1 MSELKH
7 WLDDSSDS
15 DEFERSILRA
25 GLDADPPLAKRDEIW
40 TGLMATVAV
49 VPLAA
54 VATSA
59 QLASAKVATAG
70 VSKAAAVWLAV
81 AKGFVVGLAVYGA
94 AQGVTEIS
102 SRFSAPHTPAP
113 SAQPA
118 QRAKAPARA
127 PSREG
132 EPSSAASAP
141 SLIPTSKE
149 APSTPRAAEAGSSAR
164 AREPL
169 NAIIPLPSIATFDNR
184 EPPAP
189 VRVSQLEAE
198 TRALRRARDELR
210 TGKLADAFATLEA
223 SQRQFSAPELYQE
236 REALMIE
243 LLHRSGQVTAA
254 ERRASAFLSRFP
266 ESPHVQQ
273 IRRFAAK

>member
-25 GLDADPPLAKRDEIW
+25 GLDADPPPAKRDEIW

-49 VPLAA
+49 VPLA

-102 SRFSAPHTPAP
+102 SRFSAPHAPAP

-118 QRAKAPARA
+118 QRAKTPVPATSHEA
-127 PSREG
+127 
-132 EPSSAASAP
+132 EPSSAVSAP
-141 SLIPTSKE
+141 SLIATSKE
-149 APSTPRAAEAGSSAR
+149 ALSTPRAAEAGSGSSQ

-169 NAIIPLPSIATFDNR
+169 NAIIPVPSIATFDNR

-189 VRVSQLEAE
+189 PRVSQLEAE

-210 TGKLADAFATLEA
+210 TGKLTDAFATLEA

-243 LLHRSGQVTAA
+243 LLYRSGQVTAA

-273 IRRFAAK
+273 IRRFAAR